1 MTLIG
6 RGEIRLVGNS
16 LLCSHAQIYRFH
28 IFNCEHGGYG
38 CCFFVFGEK
47 IDVPGSV

>member
-1 MTLIG
+1 MLSG
-6 RGEIRLVGNS
+6 K
-16 LLCSHAQIYRFH
+16 QISY
-28 IFNCEHGGYG
+28 FNCEHGGYR